1 MAQFYS
7 AKSNKTKHL
16 SQKITL
22 TPHALDH
29 QGQAVADHQG
39 KVVFVP
45 GLLPSEQAQVQLV
58 ENKARFARAKVVKR
72 LSDHPQR
79 ITPPCPHFA
88 RCGGCQLQFAPSALQ
103 QELKQDA
110 LAKVV
115 TKLSGLAPQQWA
127 EPLAGP
133 EWGYRRRAR
142 IGARVEQGGLVL
154 GFRQEGSNKLTPI
167 DRCPVL
173 AASLSQLITPL
184 QTLLAPLKLARHLG
198 HVDLMLASEGPVV
211 LLRLMRPLRQDEQ
224 VVLSDFAQ
232 SNAVQILIQGE
243 TLTTL
248 AGEPVAPLHYGI
260 GENRPEPAFL
270 PGDFFQVNDAVNQA
284 MITQA
289 IDWLQ
294 PKPDEKGLDLFCG
307 GGNFTFALAGLSK
320 EVIGVE
326 GVPAMVER
334 ARQRASEL
342 ALEHLRFEY
351 ADLNGEAPRADWLKA
366 VDWVLLDPARAG
378 APGVMEWL
386 AKLRPGRILYVA
398 CNPAS
403 LGRDGKVLGQYGY
416 RLTKLGLV
424 DMFPHTHHLESMA
437 LFEPDVTKHPK

>member
-22 TPHALDH
+22 TPQGLDH
-29 QGQAVADHQG
+29 QGQAVAEHQG

-45 GLLPSEQAQVQLV
+45 GLLPGESAQVQLV

-72 LSDHPQR
+72 LSDHPER

-88 RCGGCQLQFAPSALQ
+88 RCGGCQLQFAPPTLQ
-103 QELKQDA
+103 RTLKQDA
-110 LAKVV
+110 LGQVV
-115 TKLSGLAPQQWA
+115 GKLSGLTPEQWA
-127 EPLAGP
+127 EPLVGP
-133 EWGYRRRAR
+133 DWHYRRRAR
-142 IGARVEQGGLVL
+142 LGARVEQGSLVL
-154 GFRQEGSNKLTPI
+154 GFRQEGSNRLTPI
-167 DRCPVL
+167 DHCPVL
-173 AASLSQLITPL
+173 AEALSELISPL
-184 QTLLAPLKLARHLG
+184 QTLLAPMKLARHLG
-198 HVDLMLASEGPVV
+198 HIDLMLASEGPVV
-211 LLRLMRPLRQDEQ
+211 VLRLLRPLRQEEQ
-224 VVLSDFAQ
+224 EALAAFGQARGVRMLV
-232 SNAVQILIQGE
+232 QGE
-243 TLTTL
+243 TLSEL
-248 AGEPVAPLHYGI
+248 NGDSVSPLHYGI
-260 GENRPEPAFL
+260 GGGRPEPAFL

-307 GGNFTFALAGLSK
+307 GGNFTLALAGHSAQ
-320 EVIGVE
+320 VIGVE

-334 ARQRASEL
+334 ARRRAEEL
-342 ALEHLRFEY
+342 GLAQLSFEY
-351 ADLNGEAPRADWLKA
+351 ADLNGEAPRAEWLKK

-386 AKLRPGRILYVA
+386 AKLRPSRVLYVA

-403 LGRDGKVLGQYGY
+403 LGRDGKVLAQQGY
-416 RLTKLGLV
+416 RLTRLGLV

-437 LFEPDVTKHPK
+437 LFEPCTTKHPK